1 MSNLITKTTELAMRI
16 TLSYV
21 EPGDTVI
28 DATCGTGQDTLALA
42 EAAGDRGRVYAF
54 DIQKE
59 AIGLTS
65 ELLKSNGCMNVELF
79 NESFVYMGE
88 HVPDGSAS
96 AVVFNLGYLPGGDH
110 SITTEAGAT
119 IEGLQ
124 AALKAIRT
132 GGIVTVVL
140 YDGHEEGRREKEYVL
155 RWAEKLDPK
164 TYHAVF
170 ANMLNQNNYPPEIL
184 WITKKR

>member
-1 MSNLITKTTELAMRI
+1 MSNLITKTTELAMQI

-21 EPGDTVI
+21 EQGDTVI

-42 EAAGDRGRVYAF
+42 EAVGERGRVYAF

-59 AIGLTS
+59 AIGLTT
-65 ELLKSNGCMNVELF
+65 ELLKSNGCTNVELF
-79 NESFVYMGE
+79 NDSFVYMGE

-96 AVVFNLGYLPGGDH
+96 AVVFNLGYLPGGNH
-110 SITTEAGAT
+110 SITTKAEVT
-119 IEGLQ
+119 IEGLEV
-124 AALKAIRT
+124 ALKAIKT

-140 YDGHEEGRREKEYVL
+140 YDGHEEGRREKDCVL

-164 TYHAVF
+164 TYHVVF
-170 ANMLNQNNYPPEIL
+170 ADMLNQNNYPPEIL